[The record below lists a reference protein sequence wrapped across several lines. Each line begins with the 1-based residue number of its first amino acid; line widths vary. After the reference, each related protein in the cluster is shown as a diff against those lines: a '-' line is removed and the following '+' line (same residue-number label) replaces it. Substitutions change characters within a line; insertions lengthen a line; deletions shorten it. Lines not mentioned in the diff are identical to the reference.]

1 MPLKLK
7 QGIRI
12 ILGVLTGLA
21 LLDLFCAFYYNPTGY
36 VESGTGATDLVREP
50 GAFTSRATEGIAWA
64 RIDANGYNNASAPDE
79 GDIFVLMMGS
89 SHTEALNVMQDES
102 ASARLEKMLQADGM
116 AGRVYNIGMS
126 SHTLVRNI
134 SNFGQALDA
143 FEPTGYVVVETA
155 DVIMYTSSLMDA
167 QSDALEPLPVT
178 GVDVPGLLTDRPLMR
193 TLYRQYMNLTGEEH
207 TELYADYI
215 PEDTMGRYEAALT
228 DAFTA
233 LRAEADAHGV
243 ELIIYYHPHL
253 TLNFDGTATPQTQ
266 TQCLEAF
273 ARACAAADVTFID
286 MTDVFLEAY
295 TENCILPHGFVN
307 TPAGTGH
314 LNCEG
319 HRMVAEALYG
329 EISAKEAKK

>member
-1 MPLKLK
+1 MLLKLK
-7 QGIRI
+7 QIIRI
-12 ILGVLTGLA
+12 ILGVLTGVL
-21 LLDLFCAFYYNPTGY
+21 LLDLFCVFYYNPTGY
-36 VESGTGATDLVREP
+36 VESATGATDLVREP

-64 RIDANGYNNASAPDE
+64 AIDANGYNNAAAPDD

-102 ASARLEKMLQADGM
+102 AAVQLEGMLHADGRT
-116 AGRVYNIGMS
+116 GRVYNIGMS

-134 SNFGQALDA
+134 SNFGNALDE
-143 FEPTGYVVVETA
+143 FEPSGYVVLETA
-155 DVIMYTSSLMDA
+155 DVIMYTSSLVDA
-167 QSDALEPLPVT
+167 QNDALEPLPVT

-193 TLYRQYMNLTGEEH
+193 TLYRQYMNLTGVEH

-228 DAFTA
+228 DAFTMM
-233 LRAEADAHGV
+233 RAEADAHGV

-253 TLNFDGTATPQTQ
+253 TLNFDGTVTPQTQ
-266 TQCLEAF
+266 AQCLEAF
-273 ARACAAADVTFID
+273 GRACAAADVTFID

-295 TENCILPHGFVN
+295 AEDFTLPHGFAN

-314 LNCEG
+314 LNAEG
-319 HRMVAEALYG
+319 HRMVAEALY
-329 EISAKEAKK
+329 SAICAREAGK